1 MIYVLASTEKY
12 YKYNSHI
19 NSVFITQNK
28 ICIYLTWEIS
38 NDWQKDW
45 VFFIPIFKHLSY
57 GVLGIL
63 KRNKNKKVNID
74 VKLNLRHFF

>member
-12 YKYNSHI
+12 YKHNSHI

-28 ICIYLTWEIS
+28 VFIYLTWEIS

-45 VFFIPIFKHLSY
+45 VFFIPIFKQLSY
-57 GVLGIL
+57 GV
-63 KRNKNKKVNID
+63 
-74 VKLNLRHFF
+74 